1 MIISNRLF
9 CIIVAILCCLTVGL
23 YYPGLNGNF
32 HFDDYPNI
40 VSNLRLH
47 LDSLHP
53 IAIWEAAWSG
63 ITGNLKRPI
72 SVLTF
77 SLNTYFTGLNP
88 GPMKITNLVIH
99 LLCGIGITHLSKL
112 LLLNWFSKNDKS
124 TVNLISLAIGTMW
137 LVHPIQLTGVL
148 YIVQRMTSLASLFS
162 ICAMIAYCLVRTKM
176 LSEKGKWYYCLPV
189 LVFGLL
195 SLFSKEIGILIP
207 LFLLCIEVFVYRFNC
222 YTKKDTKIL
231 YALYLL
237 VITVPA
243 LMFFSYLITQ
253 PERILKYSMRE
264 FTLSER
270 LLTETRVVTEY
281 LKSIISPNISE
292 LGLIKENIEIST
304 SLFQPSSTLF
314 SIIFLSVLTIIT
326 ALSYKKHPYI
336 GFGIMWFLIG
346 HSLESTI
353 FPLELRFEHRN
364 YLPSFGIIFTIIL
377 TLHIFFSRSNKLK
390 YVYVLFS
397 LWLIALS
404 TVTFMRATQWKNE
417 YTLAL
422 YDVERYP
429 DSPRANLIMGSVY
442 QSVYGHTKE
451 TEIKDEFYKEGII
464 YFQNAEDLQPDSITP
479 LLAKAIFTC
488 EHLNQ
493 IPKQDL
499 QRIKSKM
506 QTTKLG
512 SEPQNAITL
521 LTKNVI
527 DERCN
532 ISRID
537 FLQIMYAALSN
548 PSLRG
553 KNKAQVLANLSGY
566 FGAVVRDIDTA
577 IDLLQEAVTETSAN
591 MIYKI
596 ELSKLMLINGDYQ
609 GALSLIDNLKE
620 IDKYGTYSKTINE
633 ALEFIENY
641 KDSFSSEI
649 SN

>member
-9 CIIVAILCCLTVGL
+9 FIIVATLCCLTVGL

-40 VSNLRLH
+40 VNNFRLH

-53 IAIWEAAWSG
+53 AAIWEATWSG
-63 ITGNLKRPI
+63 ITGNFKRPI
-72 SVLTF
+72 SVLSF
-77 SLNTYFTGLNP
+77 SLNTYFTGLDA
-88 GPMKITNLVIH
+88 GPMKITNLLIH

-112 LLLNWFSKNDKS
+112 LIQNWFNKKETSK
-124 TVNLISLAIGTMW
+124 VNLISLAIGAIW
-137 LVHPIQLTGVL
+137 LAHPIQLTSVL
-148 YIVQRMTSLASLFS
+148 YITQRMTSLASLFS
-162 ICAMIAYCLVRTKM
+162 IFAIISYCITRKKF
-176 LSEKGKWYYCLPV
+176 LSENGKWYYFIPV
-189 LVFGLL
+189 VVFGIL
-195 SLFSKEIGILIP
+195 SILSKEIGVLIP
-207 LFLLCIEVFVYRFNC
+207 LFLLCIEIFVYKFKC
-222 YTKKDTKIL
+222 YSKKDTKIL
-231 YALYLL
+231 CALYLL
-237 VITVPA
+237 VIAVPA
-243 LMFFSYLITQ
+243 LMLASYLFTQ
-253 PERILKYSMRE
+253 PERILKYSLRE

-270 LLTETRVVTEY
+270 LLTETRVIAEY
-281 LKSIISPNISE
+281 LKTIISPNIAE
-292 LGLIKENIEIST
+292 LGLLKENIEIST
-304 SLFQPSSTLF
+304 SLFQPSNTLF
-314 SIIFLSVLTIIT
+314 SIIFLSALTIIT

-364 YLPSFGIIFTIIL
+364 YLPSFGIIFTIIV

-390 YVYVLFS
+390 YLYVLFS

-404 TVTFMRATQWKNE
+404 TVTFMRATQWQNE

-422 YDVERYP
+422 YDVGRHP
-429 DSPRANLIMGSVY
+429 NSPRANLIMGSVY
-442 QSVYGHTKE
+442 QSVYRHTKE
-451 TEIKDEFYKEGII
+451 NKIKDEFYKEGIN
-464 YFQNAEDLQPDSITP
+464 YFQNAENLQPDSITP
-479 LLAKAIFTC
+479 VLAKAIFTC
-488 EHLNQ
+488 EHLNK

-499 QRIKSKM
+499 QHIISTI
-506 QTTKLG
+506 QTSILD

-527 DERCN
+527 DEQCN

-537 FLQIMYAALSN
+537 FLQVMYAALSN

-577 IDLLQEAVTETSAN
+577 IDLLQEAVAETSAN
-591 MIYKI
+591 MVYKI

-609 GALSLIDNLKE
+609 GALSLIEDLKK

-633 ALEFIENY
+633 ALEFIETY

-649 SN
+649 LN